1 MRAPFEQYGVYLTAL
16 AGSMYMANS
25 FYRAYN
31 LAKFVK
37 YKDIPGQHEKAL
49 FAADMANV
57 APHQLERAGRMVAR
71 LSARGVSVAIAA
83 PALWIACR
91 LIAQTSAKAKSK
103 KK

>member
-1 MRAPFEQYGVYLTAL
+1 
-16 AGSMYMANS
+16 MANS

-31 LAKFVK
+31 LAKLVK
-37 YKDIPGQHEKAL
+37 YKDIPCQHEEAL
-49 FAADMANV
+49 FAADKADV

-71 LSARGVSVAIAA
+71 LTARGVSVAIAV
-83 PALWIACR
+83 PTLWIAWR